1 MSAYTKLKL
10 TLEGAI
16 ARIWLDQPDARNAFD
31 DAVIAELTQAFT
43 EAGAAPQVK
52 AIVLGANGPAFCAG
66 ANLNWMRRMA
76 DYTRGE
82 NIADAGKLAAML
94 RTIAECP
101 KPTIARVQGDVYAGG
116 MGLVA
121 ACDMAVSVDT
131 AWYCLSEVKIGLVPA
146 TISPYVLRAMGTRA
160 SQRYFLTAERFTAAE
175 AHRIGFVHEVV
186 AADALDAKVDELL
199 KALTGAS
206 PAAVRACKQLIADV
220 AGREIDDVL
229 IAKTVEGI
237 ADIRAS
243 DEGREGVQ
251 AFLQKRKPSWLE
263 TNKA

>member
-1 MSAYTKLKL
+1 MTDFTKLKL
-10 TLEGAI
+10 TIDGPV
-16 ARIWLDQPDARNAFD
+16 ARIWLDQPDTRNAFD
-31 DAVIAELTQAFT
+31 DIVIAELTQAFV

-52 AIVLGANGPAFCAG
+52 AVVLGANGPAFCAG

-76 DYTRGE
+76 DYTRDE
-82 NIADAGKLAAML
+82 NLADAGKLADML

-131 AWYCLSEVKIGLVPA
+131 AWYCLSEVKIGLIPA
-146 TISPYVLRAMGTRA
+146 TISPYVIRAMGARA

-175 AHRIGFVHEVV
+175 AHRIGLVHEVV
-186 AADALDAKVDELL
+186 TTDVIDAKVDELL

-206 PAAVRACKQLIADV
+206 PAAVRACKTLLADV
-220 AGREIDDVL
+220 TGKEMDDAL

-243 DEGREGVQ
+243 DDGREGVQ
-251 AFLQKRKPSWLE
+251 AFLQKRKPSWLG
-263 TNKA
+263 

>member
-1 MSAYTKLKL
+1 MSQSFTKVKL
-10 TLEGAI
+10 SIDGAI
-16 ARIWLDQPDARNAFD
+16 ARIWLDQPEARNAFD
-31 DAVIAELTQAFT
+31 DIVIAELTQAFV

-76 DYTRGE
+76 DYTRDE
-82 NIADAGKLAAML
+82 NLADAGKLAAML
-94 RTIAECP
+94 RTIADCP

-121 ACDMAVSVDT
+121 ACDIAVSVDT
-131 AWYCLSEVKIGLVPA
+131 AWYCLSEVKIGLIPA

-160 SQRYFLTAERFTAAE
+160 AQRWFLTAERFGAAE
-175 AHRIGFVHEVV
+175 AHRIGLVHEVV
-186 AADALDAKVDELL
+186 AADALDAKVAEIV

-206 PAAVRACKQLIADV
+206 PAAVRACKTLIADV
-220 AGREIDDVL
+220 AGQAIDDALV
-229 IAKTVEGI
+229 AKTVQGI

-243 DEGREGVQ
+243 EEGREGVQ
-251 AFLQKRKPSWLE
+251 SFLQKRKPNWL
-263 TNKA
+263 T

>member
-1 MSAYTKLKL
+1 MTFTKLKL
-10 TLEGAI
+10 EVQDTV

-31 DAVIAELTQAFT
+31 DIVIAELTQAFT
-43 EAGAAPQVK
+43 EAGTQPQVK

-76 DYTRGE
+76 DYTRDE
-82 NIADAGKLAAML
+82 NIADAGKLATML

-186 AADALDAKVDELL
+186 AGADALDAKVDELV

-220 AGREIDDVL
+220 DGREIDDAL

-251 AFLQKRKPSWLE
+251 AFLQKRKPSWLGR
-263 TNKA
+263 